1 MNVDKLLLKK
11 ERMEMNV
18 FQKDILKELLTLI
31 GKIQNG
37 WTQKLLKLKGFL
49 FLKNVLNPTKI
60 KQTKNK
66 SFLSKADWLKSDTD
80 K

>member
-60 KQTKNK
+60 KHTKNK